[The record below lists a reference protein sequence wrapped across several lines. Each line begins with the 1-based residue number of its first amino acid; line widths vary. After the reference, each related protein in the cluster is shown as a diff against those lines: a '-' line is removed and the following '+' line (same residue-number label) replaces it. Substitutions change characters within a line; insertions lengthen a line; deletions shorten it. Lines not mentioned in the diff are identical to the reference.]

1 MASSQHAFSSSVTF
15 HIRLPLCIEPARVY
29 IYTYTHTHQFAY
41 STTPNS
47 SLYVTNIYLR
57 PSELCYNVFPYLCH
71 SWRSLNSKQVS
82 LKPDTIIK
90 NRWKLRRSDIAYL
103 TLFNKLSSW
112 QRKLSI
118 SCFSL
123 HSMLQTDSYK
133 SAICYLTSWCKSFL
147 QDYLCMVTE
156 VPPLMERNW
165 WSLCSE
171 NSVRT
176 PPTDKDSHPVSL
188 TPILIILCN
197 LKLGILRWL
206 ICLGFPIKHLCAFL
220 SLRVRVTCSF

>member
-1 MASSQHAFSSSVTF
+1 MRAHSAH
-15 HIRLPLCIEPARVY
+15 
-29 IYTYTHTHQFAY
+29 
-41 STTPNS
+41 
-47 SLYVTNIYLR
+47 
-57 PSELCYNVFPYLCH
+57 VFPYLCH

-90 NRWKLRRSDIAYL
+90 KRWKLRRSDIAYL

-112 QRKLSI
+112 QRKFSI